1 MWGWES
7 YEGKERS
14 LKIPVLDSGC
24 PDVDGEGR
32 NVVDGL
38 RAGKRVIIRERQS
51 PHIVSEAP
59 PWQRSKPEQFP
70 GRP

>member
-1 MWGWES
+1 
-7 YEGKERS
+7 
-14 LKIPVLDSGC
+14 VVDSGC
-24 PDVDGEGR
+24 TDVDGEGR